1 MVSLKWAAAAAVA
14 AATVTVASAAPG
26 NKGVNFAGYFPSEDV
41 SMQARV
47 DLDIKAMMDAGTN
60 WAAARRV
67 YTQGKNS
74 EDEEDGAG
82 LAKIQDWSTRFNKA
96 GLQRTE
102 PAAIA
107 GRAFWGDW
115 DFANRHLL
123 AVLDGKNS
131 PKYGLYRTGAWARTN
146 AARKEMVEKL
156 TKYTFVP
163 LQVGWELLLT
173 LTDYAKKEE
182 EAPEHWDEAWAYYAG
197 SLERGSGNGFS
208 AYALAE
214 KRAKNF
220 GTMAAGRSSVNRR
233 ILRAM
238 NAGKRQVRA
247 KSAGAGLLKSAKC
260 IRALLL
266 VPSIQGCLR
275 YSYRVSSTTATSRLP
290 KEAAEAWAFCAAVL
304 PALARANAGAAQRV
318 RQQVFLSGVKRPN
331 WPIVRA
337 AFGASTLN
345 KMGIR
350 CADVGSLNVESPKA
364 AHPVCKDGKLT
375 NNLAGTN
382 FC

>member
-14 AATVTVASAAPG
+14 AATVT
-26 NKGVNFAGYFPSEDV
+26 GVNFAGYFPSEDV

-47 DLDIKAMMDAGTN
+47 DLDIKAMMDAGTIGPPP
-60 WAAARRV
+60 AG
-67 YTQGKNS
+67 Y
-74 EDEEDGAG
+74 GAG

-163 LQVGWELLLT
+163 LQ
-173 LTDYAKKEE
+173 KEE

-197 SLERGSGNGFS
+197 SLEKGSGNGFS

-238 NAGKRQVRA
+238 NAGKRQ
-247 KSAGAGLLKSAKC
+247 
-260 IRALLL
+260 
-266 VPSIQGCLR
+266 
-275 YSYRVSSTTATSRLP
+275 
-290 KEAAEAWAFCAAVL
+290 
-304 PALARANAGAAQRV
+304 RV

-350 CADVGSLNVESPKA
+350 CADSPKA